1 MVACRRLAR
10 DRAPAPARYMEL
22 ADTEPGTDIW
32 DLGLC
37 HMPYNQTLC
46 CFIIAVVVFPYLKG
60 GRGEKSEEGM

>member
-32 DLGLC
+32 DL
-37 HMPYNQTLC
+37 QTHHTRFSQIC
-46 CFIIAVVVFPYLKG
+46 CFVIAIVVFPYLKG